1 MANMSLTEN
10 RKRESQ
16 IFLSK
21 RREQLLLFL
30 CLNLIRIRSK
40 ENDHHLQKRRQD
52 LPQYEVVL
60 I

>member
-21 RREQLLLFL
+21 RREQLLRFL
-30 CLNLIRIRSK
+30 CLNLNRIRSK